1 MVESVSPRVG
11 ARPAAES
18 SDMRRDARQR
28 ALPPWHYVV
37 ALAAGA
43 ANTLSFAPSRHGGW
57 LELALLALVYVLLA
71 RSADIKRA
79 AATGAAFGFGNF
91 VTGVWWLYVSMHDYG
106 DMAAPLALAALVLFS
121 LYLAVYPAISAAL
134 WSLCTGRARTDASAA
149 APWYR
154 ALVFASAWAV
164 GEWLR
169 GTVFTGFPW
178 LASGYAHVDGPLA
191 GYAALTGVYGIGWLA
206 ALVAAL
212 AVETARAAPGRRTPG
227 LRVALPGLAA
237 ASLLA
242 LGLPLARI
250 AWTAPAHTPLD
261 IRILQGN
268 IKQEMKWD
276 EAGLRD
282 AIALYQRQITERPA
296 DLIVTPET
304 AVPLL
309 LQQMP
314 DSFGLAVRAFADTT
328 HSSILLGALGA
339 TIGPDSRVTDVTNSL
354 FGVTPGVSGVYRY
367 DKHHLVPFGEFVP
380 RGFHWFVQMMN
391 IPLGDQASGTAV
403 QPPFVVRGQ
412 AVAPDICYEDIF
424 GEEIAR
430 SLRQSAVPAGILVN
444 TSNLGWFGDT
454 IALGQHLQMARMRTL
469 EVGRPLVAATNT
481 GITAAID
488 AHGRVLAQLPRFT
501 AGALDVKVQGMTGA
515 TPYMTLGNAPV
526 LAVSLLVL
534 VLGYG
539 FARARR
545 TAR

>member
-1 MVESVSPRVG
+1 MVQSVSPRVG
-11 ARPAAES
+11 ARAAGES
-18 SDMRRDARQR
+18 ADVGSAARRR
-28 ALPPWHYVV
+28 ALPPWHYLI

-71 RSADIKRA
+71 RSPDTKRA

-121 LYLAVYPAISAAL
+121 LYLALYPALSAAL
-134 WSLCTGRARTDASAA
+134 WSRCTGRTNTGTGAA

-178 LASGYAHVDGPLA
+178 LASGYAQVDGPLA
-191 GYAALTGVYGIGWLA
+191 GYAALIGVYGIGWLA

-212 AVETARAAPGRRTPG
+212 GVETARVAFARRKPG
-227 LRVALPGLAA
+227 LCVALPGLAA
-237 ASLLA
+237 AALLA

-339 TIGPDSRVTDVTNSL
+339 TIGTDSRVTDVTNSL
-354 FGVTPGVSGVYRY
+354 FGVTPGVPGVYRY

-380 RGFHWFVQMMN
+380 WGFHWFVQLMN
-391 IPLGDQASGTAV
+391 IPLGDQASGAAV

-430 SLRQSAVPAGILVN
+430 SLRQSAAPAGILVN

-454 IALGQHLQMARMRTL
+454 IALEQHLQMARMRTL

-488 AHGRVLAQLPRFT
+488 ARGRVLARLPRFT
-501 AGALDVKVQGMTGA
+501 AGALDVKVQGMAGA
-515 TPYMTLGNAPV
+515 TPYMTLGNVPV

-539 FARARR
+539 VARR
-545 TAR
+545 RRGRR